1 MCSMN
6 CLQDSKNIFM
16 YVSIFFYFV
25 LIFSQDTRYFSL
37 LFEFLVEC
45 LITASCMSAL
55 NVFLIVAYLFIFTA
69 AYCNRFA
76 FVMYVLLSFHD

>member
-1 MCSMN
+1 MN

-16 YVSIFFYFV
+16 HISIFFYFV
-25 LIFSQDTRYFSL
+25 LIFSQNTKNFSL

-55 NVFLIVAYLFIFTA
+55 NVFLVVVYLFIFTA

-76 FVMYVLLSFHD
+76 FVMYALLSFHDWV

>member
-55 NVFLIVAYLFIFTA
+55 NVFLIVAYLF
-69 AYCNRFA
+69 YLHCC
-76 FVMYVLLSFHD
+76 LL

>member
-1 MCSMN
+1 MN
-6 CLQDSKNIFM
+6 CLQDSNYIFM
-16 YVSIFFYFV
+16 YISMFFYFV
-25 LIFSQDTRYFSL
+25 LIFSQYIKYFSL

-55 NVFLIVAYLFIFTA
+55 NVFLVVAYLFIFTA